1 MKEHC
6 QELACL
12 NWIERNTPELDAD
25 ATARRELRARL
36 SSVRQS
42 LFENLGRVFMPS
54 HQGTNRCRW
63 FWRGKEVKLTSVRGL
78 NELLSNVCDDVYHHT
93 PSWRNELVNRR
104 EVSSSAAKARR
115 NLIEAMIEH
124 VARRHWEFKARRLK
138 EACTTRSL
146 RSTGLHRRAGEKWA
160 FYPPGRK
167 AGDAMAAIWKAIG
180 EFLHESEQG
189 PLSVSQLFALL
200 GHARFGLK
208 DGVLPILLAVVLLHF
223 DTEIALYLEG
233 TFVPVV
239 STPFSSGS
247 SHPLRNSLFSVAG
260 IRSTGHRV

>member
-1 MKEHC
+1 MKEYC

-12 NWIERNTPELDAD
+12 HWIERNTPELDAD

-54 HQGTNRCRW
+54 HEGTNRCRW

-124 VARRHWEFKARRLK
+124 VAE
-138 EACTTRSL
+138 EALGIQGTPPERSMYDSLL

-167 AGDAMAAIWKAIG
+167 AEDAMTAIWKAVG
-180 EFLHESEQG
+180 DFLHESEQG

-200 GHARFGLK
+200 GRPPFGLK

-239 STPFSSGS
+239 STPVFERIIRS
-247 SHPLRNSLFSVAG
+247 PRNSTFSVAG
-260 IRSTGHRV
+260 